1 MRLGMARK
9 SSVGSMGGGGS
20 KAGKEKKSRKSSSS
34 KSKEAK
40 PKKGKEPKGKEK
52 APPPPPKVHE
62 PTPEEYAELSVQTK
76 FSEEEL
82 RTLWSRFKRVSDSQ
96 SADGTIDVGEFQ
108 KALGVKSLGFAER
121 IFAAFDQDGSHEID
135 FQEFARGIYP
145 MSPRASLEEKARFCF
160 SVYDIDGNGTID
172 RDELSQILRFSLT
185 ENSSVKL
192 PEEQL
197 TKIIDR
203 TYNRMDKNGDGGI
216 SFDEFLTEARKNP
229 SILACVNVNLESL
242 LQG

>member
-1 MRLGMARK
+1 
-9 SSVGSMGGGGS
+9 MGHGGS
-20 KAGKEKKSRKSSSS
+20 KAGKAKKEKKEKPSRASSS
-34 KSKEAK
+34 KSKESK
-40 PKKGKEPKGKEK
+40 KKDQKGKGKDK
-52 APPPPPKVHE
+52 APAPPVVQE
-62 PTPEEYAELSVQTK
+62 PTPEEYAALAGETK
-76 FSEEEL
+76 FSVEEL
-82 RTLWSRFKRVSDSQ
+82 HTLWGRFRRVGDSQ
-96 SADGTIDVGEFQ
+96 TADGTIDAVEFQ
-108 KALGVKSLGFAER
+108 NALGVKSEGFARR
-121 IFAAFDQDGSHEID
+121 IFAAFDIDGSGEIE
-135 FQEFARGIYP
+135 FKEFARGIYA
-145 MSPRASLEEKARFCF
+145 MSPRASLEEKAKFCF

-216 SFDEFLTEARKNP
+216 SFEEFLGEARKNP

-242 LQG
+242 LQA